1 MSTVKIR
8 LEGDKE
14 LKKMLKRC
22 KNPEKIKA
30 CVKNAGST
38 MQQTAQRNAPVDTG
52 TLRRSITLTITNG
65 GMQAE
70 VQPTVHY
77 GAYVELGTRFMNARP
92 YLKPALDKAQAEFKS
107 LVEAAVMTEIG
118 GG

>member
-1 MSTVKIR
+1 MSTIKIK

-14 LKKMLKRC
+14 LQRMLKRC
-22 KNPEKIKA
+22 KNPDKIKA

-52 TLRRSITLTITNG
+52 TLRRSIMLNITNG

-77 GAYVELGTRFMNARP
+77 GAYVELGTRFMSARP
-92 YLKPALDKAQAEFKS
+92 YLKPALETAGAELKANLEQVIQE
-107 LVEAAVMTEIG
+107 ETG
-118 GG
+118 G